1 MFSAKNYGLPKD
13 LIEAAKRVHEK
24 QLEKD
29 SHGKMPSKEHVMKM
43 LKDGMS
49 ETEMMKMHSDVD
61 KGKLKKLVKDCKEE
75 MNEERSSDRKV
86 YNIKGAGRF
95 SQPLIDPEVPNILK
109 DLKKREDENSAKQK
123 APPLPEKN
131 PIRKSIRKPKNE
143 EVQFTEEEL
152 AEAFAIFL
160 EENFHVEMLT
170 EEDLDYVFENE
181 FPQWLEESLNQA
193 IAARPERT
201 GKSAQEAAKRLKKPV
216 ISQSSQDAH
225 VGLTKAARQD
235 KKGISSRKNILKA
248 NPPTTK
254 TDQTTR
260 EGRPVTSGG
269 TLPSSVVQGDT
280 EGGYTSAPKPDVR
293 KQVSRSRPAPS
304 ARRQTGAPKG
314 SFTAYRKR
322 LGLGGDL
329 KSAQSERYKKAYR
342 TYRAAKYP
350 KKDNW
355 RSSVFNPEN

>member
-95 SQPLIDPEVPNILK
+95 SQPLIDPEVPNILN
-109 DLKKREDENSAKQK
+109 DFKKREDENSAKQK

-170 EEDLDYVFENE
+170 EEDLDYIFENE
-181 FPQWLEESLNQA
+181 FPQWLEEGLTIRHLTPKEQ
-193 IAARPERT
+193 
-201 GKSAQEAAKRLKKPV
+201 AKRDKERRERIRKETLENEKKPMV
-216 ISQSSQDAH
+216 
-225 VGLTKAARQD
+225 
-235 KKGISSRKNILKA
+235 
-248 NPPTTK
+248 
-254 TDQTTR
+254 
-260 EGRPVTSGG
+260 
-269 TLPSSVVQGDT
+269 
-280 EGGYTSAPKPDVR
+280 
-293 KQVSRSRPAPS
+293 
-304 ARRQTGAPKG
+304 
-314 SFTAYRKR
+314 
-322 LGLGGDL
+322 
-329 KSAQSERYKKAYR
+329 
-342 TYRAAKYP
+342 
-350 KKDNW
+350 
-355 RSSVFNPEN
+355 

>member
-24 QLEKD
+24 QLEEQQKPT
-29 SHGKMPSKEHVMKM
+29 SLGQAAERVGLAVQGVIP
-43 LKDGMS
+43 
-49 ETEMMKMHSDVD
+49 
-61 KGKLKKLVKDCKEE
+61 KKANK
-75 MNEERSSDRKV
+75 
-86 YNIKGAGRF
+86 
-95 SQPLIDPEVPNILK
+95 P
-109 DLKKREDENSAKQK
+109 SAKDVYK
-123 APPLPEKN
+123 AMGGTEPK
-131 PIRKSIRKPKNE
+131 RAKKPQSE

-170 EEDLDYVFENE
+170 EEDLDYVFEEE
-181 FPQWLEESLNQA
+181 FPQWLEESLSQSF
-193 IAARPERT
+193 ARPERT
-201 GKSAQEAAKRLKKPV
+201 GKSAQEAAKRVKRPI
-216 ISQSSQDAH
+216 ISQSSQDAQ
-225 VGLTKAARQD
+225 VGVTKAARQD
-235 KKGISSRKNILKA
+235 KKGISSRQNILKA

-269 TLPSSVVQGDT
+269 TLPSSMVKGDT
-280 EGGYTSAPKPDVR
+280 EGGYTSAPKPTSTAR
-293 KQVSRSRPAPS
+293 KPAPKPAPS

>member
-109 DLKKREDENSAKQK
+109 DLKNRKNNNTSANQK
-123 APPLPEKN
+123 APPLPV
-131 PIRKSIRKPKNE
+131 RKPKPKTE

-170 EEDLDYVFENE
+170 EEDLDYIFENE
-181 FPQWLEESLNQA
+181 FPQWLEE
-193 IAARPERT
+193 
-201 GKSAQEAAKRLKKPV
+201 
-216 ISQSSQDAH
+216 
-225 VGLTKAARQD
+225 GLTIRH
-235 KKGISSRKNILKA
+235 L
-248 NPPTTK
+248 T
-254 TDQTTR
+254 
-260 EGRPVTSGG
+260 
-269 TLPSSVVQGDT
+269 
-280 EGGYTSAPKPDVR
+280 PKE
-293 KQVSRSRPAPS
+293 Q
-304 ARRQTGAPKG
+304 
-314 SFTAYRKR
+314 RKR
-322 LGLGGDL
+322 DEEQR
-329 KSAQSERYKKAYR
+329 KRDDEEAKKNE
-342 TYRAAKYP
+342 KIP
-350 KKDNW
+350 M
-355 RSSVFNPEN
+355 V

>member
-24 QLEKD
+24 QLEEQQKPT
-29 SHGKMPSKEHVMKM
+29 S
-43 LKDGMS
+43 LKQAVERVGLA
-49 ETEMMKMHSDVD
+49 VQ
-61 KGKLKKLVKDCKEE
+61 GVIPKKANK
-75 MNEERSSDRKV
+75 
-86 YNIKGAGRF
+86 
-95 SQPLIDPEVPNILK
+95 P
-109 DLKKREDENSAKQK
+109 SAKDVYK
-123 APPLPEKN
+123 AMGGTEPK
-131 PIRKSIRKPKNE
+131 RAKKPQSE

-170 EEDLDYVFENE
+170 EEDLDYVFEEE

>member
-24 QLEKD
+24 QLEEQQKPT
-29 SHGKMPSKEHVMKM
+29 SLGQAAERVGLAVQGVIP
-43 LKDGMS
+43 
-49 ETEMMKMHSDVD
+49 
-61 KGKLKKLVKDCKEE
+61 KKANK
-75 MNEERSSDRKV
+75 
-86 YNIKGAGRF
+86 
-95 SQPLIDPEVPNILK
+95 P
-109 DLKKREDENSAKQK
+109 SAKDVYK
-123 APPLPEKN
+123 AMGGTEPK
-131 PIRKSIRKPKNE
+131 RAKKPQSE

-293 KQVSRSRPAPS
+293 KQVSRSRPDAS
-304 ARRQTGAPKG
+304 SRRQTGAPKG